1 MCPPKD
7 IIDHTMTQ
15 IVIFRDNTI
24 WKKENLTQN
33 PLNYILGPCT
43 QVIATVFCCSGDRLT
58 IGGRKPHVQSHS
70 MEQGI
75 NQGHQSH
82 GCSSCSLSFLPEDLV
97 LSHRSQARNAFG
109 RKLARLVCAWQGVIL
124 EAFPGRVPPVA
135 HGSREGCPLAPAC
148 PRLEMNS
155 PWERVNQGT

>member
-33 PLNYILGPCT
+33 PLNYIKFLVHRSLP
-43 QVIATVFCCSGDRLT
+43 QSSVVQEIDWLLEDESLMFKVIPRSRTLT
-58 IGGRKPHVQSHS
+58 RDTRAMGAHPVLCHFFQKY
-70 MEQGI
+70 
-75 NQGHQSH
+75 
-82 GCSSCSLSFLPEDLV
+82 LA

-109 RKLARLVCAWQGVIL
+109 RKLARLACAWQGVIL
-124 EAFPGRVPPVA
+124 EAFPGRVPPWLMALGKAV
-135 HGSREGCPLAPAC
+135 
-148 PRLEMNS
+148 
-155 PWERVNQGT
+155 PWLLPVQG